1 MTKPRSTPAPIWS
14 EALFSPAELVLVNP
28 VACNGLRMKRLYGN
42 PVHQAVCRVPATK
55 NRCTLVAIDH
65 TTASDL
71 VSVHYL
77 GGFRVKVLK
86 GALPKGRLRVQVDT
100 VPVVDEPLPFFT
112 KEVAPSKV
120 PWKKSMSL
128 FHVIPVEGN
137 VARPQELVGF
147 ALPNASEIKAFLDL
161 ESAPRGALLEIQALG
176 GFYLGEKSCFPLA
189 PKEILIP

>member
-77 GGFRVKVLK
+77 GGFRVKVLN

-137 VARPQELVGF
+137 VARPQELVG
-147 ALPNASEIKAFLDL
+147 ATLPYFRYEGL
-161 ESAPRGALLEIQALG
+161 SAPRGALLEIQALG